1 MGSNNPIKLMN
12 MFNKI
17 SVVFILFVALSCAK
31 KSDASLEVADTPP
44 VISETIDPVEFQ
56 DKINSIKDV
65 VILDV
70 RTPAELANGY
80 IEGAVNIDFKA
91 ADFQTKINNLDKDAT
106 YLVYCAG
113 GGRSRSA
120 ANLMKDL
127 KFKVVYDLK
136 GGFSQWSANGLPVTN
151 P

>member
-1 MGSNNPIKLMN
+1 

-17 SVVFILFVALSCAK
+17 SVVFFLVVALSCAK
-31 KSDASLEVADTPP
+31 KSDATLEVSGTPS
-44 VISETIDPVEFQ
+44 VISETIDPMEFQ
-56 DKINSIKDV
+56 NKMNSMKDV

-80 IEGAVNIDFKA
+80 IEGAVNIDFNA
-91 ADFQTKINNLDKDAT
+91 ADFQAKITTLDKDAV
-106 YLVYCAG
+106 YFVYCAG
-113 GGRSRSA
+113 GGRSRNA

-127 KFKVVYDLK
+127 NFKEVYDLK
-136 GGFSQWSANGLPVTN
+136 GGFSQWSANGLPIVR

>member
-1 MGSNNPIKLMN
+1 MGSNNPIKLVN

-17 SVVFILFVALSCAK
+17 SVVFFLFVALSCAK
-31 KSDASLEVADTPP
+31 ISDSSGETSDATS

-56 DKINSIKDV
+56 NKMNSMEDV

-80 IEGAVNIDFKA
+80 IEGAVNIDFTA
-91 ADFQTKINNLDKDAT
+91 ADFQTKITDLNKDAT
-106 YLVYCAG
+106 SLVYCAG

-120 ANLMKDL
+120 ANMMKDL
-127 KFKVVYDLK
+127 NFEVVYDLK
-136 GGFSQWSANGLPVTN
+136 GGFSQWSANGLPITR